1 MNNPKLYYLETPEAE
16 AVPVELIE
24 VDERTGE
31 INGGRSHLVKRIDDK
46 SWDAGNNKNGRL
58 SLNITMVRPDQLVVV
73 PEGELK

>member
-31 INGGRSHLVKRIDDK
+31 INGGRSHLVQRIDGK

-58 SLNITMVRPDQLVVV
+58 SLQVLMVRPDQLEVR
-73 PEGELK
+73 P

>member
-1 MNNPKLYYLETPEAE
+1 MNKPKLFAIIEGYEPAE
-16 AVPVELIE
+16 VELIE
-24 VDERTGE
+24 IDEATGA
-31 INGGRSHLVKRIDDK
+31 INGGRSHLVQRIDGK